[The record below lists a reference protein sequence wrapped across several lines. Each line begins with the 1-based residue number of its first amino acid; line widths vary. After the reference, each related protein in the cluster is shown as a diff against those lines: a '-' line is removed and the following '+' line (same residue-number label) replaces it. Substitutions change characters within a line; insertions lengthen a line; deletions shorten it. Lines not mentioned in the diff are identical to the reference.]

1 MPTLAEDLLLLLLD
15 DTTGKPQ
22 VNSVSLDYALAGAV
36 LAELAMAGRIEVV
49 STGGFF
55 GGRKVSVV
63 NAAPTGDDIADAA
76 LQLAG
81 VKPRGAE
88 RLVPK
93 LSKGLRKQLLERLE
107 QRGILHRESARVLGI
122 FPRDRWPT
130 ADVSSEE
137 RALRQRLHDV
147 LVVGMTPDERTAA
160 IAAMLA
166 AVDQAH
172 KLFDADRVERK
183 AVKARAK
190 SLAEGNWTAAAV
202 RKAVQAAHS
211 STAAATSGGVLA
223 VSASI

>member
-36 LAELAMAGRIEVV
+36 LAELAMAGRIEVA
-49 STGGFF
+49 STAGFF
-55 GGRKVSVV
+55 GGDKVGVV

-130 ADVSSEE
+130 EDASEE

-211 STAAATSGGVLA
+211 STAAATSGGVVA